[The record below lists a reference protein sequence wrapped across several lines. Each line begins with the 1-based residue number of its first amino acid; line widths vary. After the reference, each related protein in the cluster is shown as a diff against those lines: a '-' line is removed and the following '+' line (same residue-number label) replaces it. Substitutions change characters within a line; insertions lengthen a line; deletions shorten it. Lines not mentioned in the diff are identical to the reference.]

1 LQNGLNL
8 HLDKHQLFS
17 LETIVVFLVGGS
29 DVLELPVEILLLHD
43 YTFGDSEVFKT
54 LADSFLNKS
63 FTVIKCLNKGVVSVC
78 ELSLAQIENFF
89 NWLARYETG

>member
-1 LQNGLNL
+1 MQNVLNL
-8 HLDKHQLFS
+8 LLDRHQLFS

-43 YTFGDSEVFKT
+43 YTFGDPEVFKT

-63 FTVIKCLNKGVVSVC
+63 LTVIKCLNKSVVSVC
-78 ELSLAQIENFF
+78 ELALTQLENFF
-89 NWLARYETG
+89 NWLAGHQTG